1 VVSVPMGSR
10 KQGLAKGELR
20 ALRDVAIEA
29 ARKAA
34 NIQRAAIDRPHRVS
48 FKGLR
53 DIVTEVDRACERVI
67 VETVS
72 SHFPEHGFL
81 LEESPFEATSSP
93 YLWVVDPLDG
103 TMNFS
108 HGVPHFCC
116 SIALEHCGLPQVGV
130 VVDPVRNEEF
140 TAVRGQGARLNGKP
154 IRTSGE
160 SRLLYC
166 LLATGFPND
175 LDNASD
181 TNLAKFTRMLR
192 YAQGIRRTGVAALDL
207 CYVAAGRFDGY
218 WITKLEHWDAA
229 AGILIV
235 EEAGGRVTDLYGNPA
250 DSSTRH
256 LVVSNG
262 KIHKRMM
269 EILHVS
275 RDRGRHRRPPG
286 RQAY

>member
-1 VVSVPMGSR
+1 MSVPMGSR
-10 KQGLAKGELR
+10 KQGLGKGELR
-20 ALRDVAIEA
+20 ALRDAAIEA

-34 NIQRAAIDRPHRVS
+34 NIQRGSLEKPHRVS

-53 DIVTEVDRACERVI
+53 DIVTEVDRACEKAI

-81 LEESPFEATSSP
+81 LEESPFESTSSP

-116 SIALEHCGLPQVGV
+116 SIALEYYGVTQVGV

-140 TAVRGQGARLNGKP
+140 TAVRGQGARLNGKR
-154 IRTSGE
+154 IRTSDE

-175 LDNASD
+175 LDNAQD
-181 TNLAKFTRMLR
+181 TNLAKFTRMLH

-218 WITKLEHWDAA
+218 WITKLERWDAA

-250 DSSTRH
+250 DRSTRH

-262 KIHKRMM
+262 KIHNRMM
-269 EILHVS
+269 EILHVGRDRS
-275 RDRGRHRRPPG
+275 RDGRAPLRP
-286 RQAY
+286 A